1 MRRLAFCAAAS
12 LLIALASGV
21 GPAGAG
27 SVAKGPFEPGSDW
40 EVVAP
45 GDVGMDSYTL
55 NWSRVYAFQEGR
67 NTQGVVVVRHDAIAA
82 EWYAPGRGPDS
93 WGASWSMAK
102 SFTSALIG
110 IAIEDGL
117 IPSVD
122 EPLATYYPHW
132 AGTPRDAITLRHV
145 LHQASGL
152 HWNEEYDP
160 DAGPIEESEIIQLVL
175 FQPDELAYV
184 SDLQYE
190 SEPGTV
196 FNYSSGNTLL
206 LSGVIEQAT
215 GMSVAEY
222 AQQELFGPIGIDQVE
237 WWQDAAGHT
246 LTYCCLDMPSRDFAR
261 MGLLFLN
268 DGMWGDEPVVP
279 AQWVVDSTTPSPAFD
294 GYGYQWWLEGNM
306 NDRLPDDTYAAEGH
320 DGQFIYVIPSLDL
333 VVVRNGIYDKF
344 DGPGVAEPN
353 LYGKYP
359 SDSRGDH
366 LGTMLPE
373 IGWDDAAFLLPII
386 ESIQDV

>member
-1 MRRLAFCAAAS
+1 MRRLALWVTSVLVLGLAADA
-12 LLIALASGV
+12 V
-21 GPAGAG
+21 PAGAG
-27 SVAKGPFEPGSDW
+27 SVPRGPFEPGSDW

-45 GDVGMDSYTL
+45 NDVGMDPYTL

-67 NTQGVVVVRHDAIAA
+67 NTQGVVVVRDGAIAA

-110 IAIEDGL
+110 IAIGDGL

-122 EPLATYYPHW
+122 EPMTTYYPEW
-132 AGTPRDAITLRHV
+132 SGTPRENITLRDV
-145 LHQASGL
+145 LHMASGL
-152 HWNEEYDP
+152 DWNEEYDP
-160 DAGPIEESEIIQLVL
+160 EAGSGEESEIIQLVL
-175 FQPDELAYV
+175 FQPDQLAYV
-184 SDLQYE
+184 SDLAAAGT
-190 SEPGTV
+190 PGET
-196 FNYSSGNTLL
+196 FNYSSGDTML
-206 LSGVIEQAT
+206 LSGVLEQAT
-215 GMSVAEY
+215 GMSVGDY
-222 AQQELFGPIGIDQVE
+222 AQQELFGPLGIDRVE

-268 DGMWGDEPVVP
+268 EGMWGDEQVVP
-279 AQWVVDSTTPSPAFD
+279 DEWVAESLTASPAFD
-294 GYGYQWWLEGNM
+294 GYGYQWWLIGAVD
-306 NDRLPDDTYAAEGH
+306 DRLPDDTYAAMGH

-373 IGWDDAAFLLPII
+373 NGWDQATFLVPIV
-386 ESIQDV
+386 ESIRET

>member
-1 MRRLAFCAAAS
+1 MRRLTHFFAATLVIS
-12 LLIALASGV
+12 LAAV
-21 GPAGAG
+21 AGPVDAG
-27 SVAKGPFEPGSDW
+27 SVSQGPFEPGSDW
-40 EVVAP
+40 DVVAP
-45 GDVGMDSYTL
+45 GDVGMDSYTM

-67 NTQGVVVVRHDAIAA
+67 NTQGVVVVRHGAIAA

-102 SFTSALIG
+102 SFASALIG
-110 IAIEDGL
+110 IAIGDGL

-122 EPLATYYPHW
+122 EPMTTYYPDW
-132 AGTPRDAITLRHV
+132 VGSPRDAITLRDV
-145 LHQASGL
+145 LQMASGL

-160 DAGPIEESEIIQLVL
+160 TVEDAESDIIELVL
-175 FQPDELAYV
+175 FNPDQLAYA
-184 SDLQYE
+184 SELEFE

-196 FNYSSGNTLL
+196 FNYSSGDTML
-206 LSGVIEQAT
+206 LSGVIEHAT
-215 GMSVAEY
+215 GMSVGEY

-237 WWQDAAGHT
+237 WWQDAEGHS

-268 DGMWGDEPVVP
+268 GGMWGDETVVP
-279 AQWVVDSTTPSPAFD
+279 AQWVTDSIAPSPAYD
-294 GYGYQWWLEGNM
+294 GYGYQWWLIGRQDE
-306 NDRLPDDTYAAEGH
+306 RLPADTYAAQGH

-344 DGPGVAEPN
+344 DGPAVAEPN

-359 SDSRGDH
+359 SDSRGTD

-373 IGWDDAAFLLPII
+373 IGWDQAEFLVPII
-386 ESIQDV
+386 ESIQDA

>member
-1 MRRLAFCAAAS
+1 MRRLSLGAAAF
-12 LLIALASGV
+12 LVVALAPVV
-21 GPAGAG
+21 GPAAAG
-27 SVAKGPFEPGSDW
+27 SEVTVPFEPGSDW
-40 EVVAP
+40 EVGAP

-67 NTQGVVVVRHDAIAA
+67 NTQGVVVVRNGAIAA

-122 EPLATYYPHW
+122 EPMTTYYPDW
-132 AGTPRDAITLRHV
+132 AGSPREEITLRDV
-145 LHQASGL
+145 LQMASGL

-160 DAGPIEESEIIQLVL
+160 TVQGAESDIIEIVL
-175 FQPDELAYV
+175 FHPDQLAYV
-184 SDLQYE
+184 ADLEYE

-196 FNYSSGNTLL
+196 FEYSSGNTML
-206 LSGVIEQAT
+206 LSGVIEHAT
-215 GMSVAEY
+215 GMSVAAY

-268 DGMWGDEPVVP
+268 DGMWGDEQVVP

-294 GYGYQWWLEGNM
+294 GYGNM

-320 DGQFIYVIPSLDL
+320 DGQYIYVIPSLDL

-373 IGWDDAAFLLPII
+373 IGWDDAEFLIPII

>member
-21 GPAGAG
+21 APAGAG

-145 LHQASGL
+145 LQQASGL

-196 FNYSSGNTLL
+196 FNYSSGNTML

-386 ESIQDV
+386 ESIEDV